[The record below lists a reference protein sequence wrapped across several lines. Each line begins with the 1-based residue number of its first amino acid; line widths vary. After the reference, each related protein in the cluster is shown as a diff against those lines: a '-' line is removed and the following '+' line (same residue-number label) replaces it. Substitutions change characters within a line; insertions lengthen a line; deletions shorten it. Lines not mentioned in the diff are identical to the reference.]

1 MGRNR
6 LEDLLDEIGAKP
18 KREKS
23 PYMSYLA
30 KIGNNV
36 VVISEIGTVFRVEF
50 VMNFKLD
57 NLLFENFEELRNW
70 VKETNGTT
78 N

>member
-6 LEDLLDEIGAKP
+6 LEDLLDEIGANP

-30 KIGNNV
+30 KVGDNV

-57 NLLFENFEELRNW
+57 NLLFATFEELRNW
-70 VKETNGTT
+70 VKETHGTL
-78 N
+78 

>member
-1 MGRNR
+1 
-6 LEDLLDEIGAKP
+6 
-18 KREKS
+18 
-23 PYMSYLA
+23 
-30 KIGNNV
+30 V

-57 NLLFENFEELRNW
+57 NLLFATFEELRNW
-70 VKETNGTT
+70 VKETHGTT